1 MHFPRSFSLLSL
13 GLMLIV
19 GISRR
24 GTCAEVPDKM
34 THAVVTMS
42 GTDIAADSF
51 FAKPKTFW
59 RASHQYC
66 RVDEEPDPEN
76 GIHGRLIVNEPDAW
90 MVNLADN
97 TARHVLDSGPT
108 FNCKLP
114 IFEMS
119 EEMAKS
125 KIGELEIGRE
135 LDFFRANGAKQIE
148 GPKLS
153 FEANYYELNIG
164 DSTLRMVER
173 VDVHA
178 PILIML
184 KRGDTMYTA
193 RYQLWGEVAFKADV
207 FAKPFG
213 VKIEEAK

>member
-1 MHFPRSFSLLSL
+1 
-13 GLMLIV
+13 
-19 GISRR
+19 
-24 GTCAEVPDKM
+24 
-34 THAVVTMS
+34 
-42 GTDIAADSF
+42 
-51 FAKPKTFW
+51 
-59 RASHQYC
+59 
-66 RVDEEPDPEN
+66 
-76 GIHGRLIVNEPDAW
+76 

-114 IFEMS
+114 IFAMS

-164 DSTLRMVER
+164 DATLRMVER
-173 VDVHA
+173 VDVHS

-193 RYQLWGEVAFKADV
+193 RYQLWGG
-207 FAKPFG
+207 PFQSG
-213 VKIEEAK
+213 CFRCED